1 MANRSLRWGL
11 AALVAMGLGP
21 ALAAAQNLSD
31 LATYSGADRIEKLK
45 ALAAREGTLTV
56 YASTPVSDMAP
67 IAKAFEAR
75 YGLKLVHWRGGPED
89 ILRRTV
95 TEARGGRH
103 DFDVVETNAPTV
115 EAIRRE
121 ALLQKVVSPVTQDIA
136 PAVVPAHGEWV
147 GERLNIII
155 GAYNTNQIQA
165 SALPKSWEDLKDPRF
180 KGKLGWEMTDYDWF
194 ATVVQAMG
202 KDKGL
207 ALFRQIAQTN
217 GISVRNGH
225 TLLSNLVVAGE
236 VPLSLNVFHYRV
248 DQLARNG
255 APIAPL
261 TLPPAV
267 GRPNA
272 IALARQAPHPASA
285 LLYYDFMLTE
295 GQKLLLA
302 RDFTPTNLTVQ
313 PLPDMNLKIVDAAAM
328 VDSGDYWSKV
338 FREIGALKPSR

>member
-1 MANRSLRWGL
+1 VAGL
-11 AALVAMGLGP
+11 LILSQCP
-21 ALAAAQNLSD
+21 PSALAQSLSD
-31 LATYSGADRIEKLK
+31 LATYAGADRTEKLK
-45 ALAAREGTLTV
+45 ALAAREGTLSV
-56 YASTPVSDMAP
+56 YASTPVVDMTP
-67 IAKAFEAR
+67 LSKAFEAR
-75 YGLKLVHWRGGPED
+75 YGIKVVHWRGGPED

-121 ALLQKVVSPVTQDIA
+121 ALLQKVVSPVIRDIA
-136 PAVVPAHGEWV
+136 PGVVPAHGEWV

-155 GAYNTNQIQA
+155 GGYNTDQFRP
-165 SALPKSWEDLKDPRF
+165 STLPKSWEDLKDPRF

-194 ATVVQAMG
+194 ATVVEAMG
-202 KDKGL
+202 KEKGL
-207 ALFRQIAQTN
+207 ALFRQIAETN

-248 DQLARNG
+248 DQLARKG

-261 TLPPAV
+261 SLPPAV

-272 IALARQAPHPASA
+272 IAIARQAPHPASA

-295 GQKLLLA
+295 GQKILLE
-302 RDFTPTNLTVQ
+302 RDFTPTNIKVR
-313 PLPDMNLKIVDAAAM
+313 PLPDMNLRIVDAVAM
-328 VDSGDYWSKV
+328 VDTGDYWSKL
-338 FREIGALKPSR
+338 FKEIGAIKPSR